1 MYHDFGSTHQLAH
14 EEMVTRRAE
23 AEAHRLRRQVPR
35 RHRRSRRSRP
45 AGHAARREPALP
57 RRRYL
62 ALFPRG

>member
-1 MYHDFGSTHQLAH
+1 MYHDYGSTHQLAH

-35 RHRRSRRSRP
+35 RPRHSRSASHPARS
-45 AGHAARREPALP
+45 HAAVPQRW
-57 RRRYL
+57 YL